1 MKIYYGECTAAL
13 ASLTYAIKAQKI
25 LYENGISSKV
35 VRLDASKERRGCGF
49 GVEFSCDDSH
59 LVKRILRGARV
70 DVRRYLTGGG
80 EPV

>member
-25 LYENGISSKV
+25 LYENGISSEV

-49 GVEFSCDDSH
+49 GVEFSCDDSYA
-59 LVKRILRGARV
+59 VKKILRGARI